1 MAAIITG
8 AIRTI
13 GTFLGA
19 ILLPKFNRTMIMV
32 VSAAVMAIS
41 IAALGKYYMSLRSQ
55 TYQTF
60 KPKTFHSLY
69 LVAYI

>member
-1 MAAIITG
+1 
-8 AIRTI
+8 
-13 GTFLGA
+13 
-19 ILLPKFNRTMIMV
+19 MV

-69 LVAYI
+69 LVAYISYIRNDI